1 MLYPLS
7 YEGSCSFVQVRG
19 YFPVCATRGRALGVP
34 VGRVSSGF
42 LNRVS
47 RARGGRVGAGQRVA
61 RSSERG
67 EIRVGAR
74 DLLQRGPEQRF
85 KKPCVNMTVRLIGG

>member
-19 YFPVCATRGRALGVP
+19 YFRRRVRRVLGLRALGVP
-34 VGRVSSGF
+34 DLRVSNGF

-47 RARGGRVGAGQRVA
+47 P
-61 RSSERG
+61 
-67 EIRVGAR
+67 AR
-74 DLLQRGPEQRF
+74 DASVLVSASRG
-85 KKPCVNMTVRLIGG
+85 